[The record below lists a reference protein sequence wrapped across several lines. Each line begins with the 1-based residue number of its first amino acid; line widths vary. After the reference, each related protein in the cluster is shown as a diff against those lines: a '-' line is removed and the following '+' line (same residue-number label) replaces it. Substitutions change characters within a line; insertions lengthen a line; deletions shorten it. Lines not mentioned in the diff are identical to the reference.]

1 MLTNA
6 RNDVTLIVNFSV
18 YCSGYK
24 SHLGKSICHGVNTYD
39 AVKVIKLTIICDTM
53 ILF

>member
-24 SHLGKSICHGVNTYD
+24 SHLGKSICYGVDTYD
-39 AVKVIKLTIICDTM
+39 VVKIIRLTIT
-53 ILF
+53 L

>member
-6 RNDVTLIVNFSV
+6 RNDVTVIVNFSV

-24 SHLGKSICHGVNTYD
+24 SHLGKSICHGVDTYN
-39 AVKVIKLTIICDTM
+39 AVKVIKLSIICDTM